1 MAGLDDF
8 LAASDT
14 ARMQGGGRSIFD
26 KVYDAATAG
35 TAGAVVSGLAS
46 IYNTGVRAAN
56 LFGAQAEEIKTA
68 EVLGNVDSNWRQYY
82 EENAQVIDTVGF
94 IGGSFI
100 PGGIALKGL
109 QLARAGKSAGTF
121 KTVLGYTQQKQFDAL
136 DAGLKEVAKEGGTIF
151 NRINS
156 KKLTSMAWG
165 TADNVLQTAVF
176 ETAAATTMQ
185 ASPFFAGDSFGDI
198 AWDITKTS
206 LAGGFLGGAVEAL
219 FTNRIF
225 KDVGKL
231 VDKGQRKY
239 DTVVQ
244 LEKMGMNFGDETFN
258 LTDELFKLPKEV
270 LAADKGVKFNY
281 RMNGQNRSVDLDLE
295 GLYDRKLQE
304 TTRRTLQTIEAKL
317 ANIVNNDTSVGRP
330 LAVAMTE
337 IIQEGL
343 KDASS
348 VGSTR
353 EKLGQY
359 LFGLKNVEGMDQYG
373 ITDFTRDVLYLNP
386 KASVVKDGKVQDLFT
401 TARVGDKDQAY
412 YLVGNMTDAKIA
424 VIGTEAPTTGFA
436 FKSGYDAAIDI
447 DGTLKVNPDSEI
459 FRPIS
464 KKAEQNA
471 SRTIFNTRT
480 KTTMDNAVPTI
491 ADVQT
496 AKVPLVVSGNVVSAG
511 TKSFRF
517 AIDKLNKEAD
527 SIENTARNLWAA
539 GLEKVENTV
548 IDATDFAVL
557 DAIVQKPAILGE
569 KVKIRNTDGVVI
581 PITDI
586 NDFTSWVVNKKLEY
600 VIAKLDEAGTMK
612 MQADNF
618 IREGMEVPTA
628 VRNAME
634 PPDLRDLAYK
644 TNSEVSW
651 LLNAVENEFN
661 NTKLLTPE
669 ASRPLSSYAAR
680 ENLVLVYDP
689 KIKAQLDK
697 GDFPDAIV
705 AYEER
710 KTVSIQKAQE
720 AAAAVLKGDYEKFI
734 DVTAGEITKKFE
746 STGSGATGFGFSNA
760 DYGDLPRMWAQEV
773 GKTVHIVSQKRVNDT
788 LTQLQ
793 ASAAKIATD
802 EKLGAEL
809 AAVLTKVRRSQE
821 PLTLAARS
829 DGALHLVDLKSQKE
843 FETLLRTAGP
853 DAAQD
858 VKFKTEILLSPD
870 VALFLGK
877 HHEIHQRQLG
887 DRIQLAN
894 AQGTTLHWDPAALYV
909 PPIDTRKVPYFAFV
923 RQKEG
928 AAFATSEVAMIT
940 ARTPDELQ
948 QLASAVGDNY
958 DVIFKG
964 DTELYYKALGD
975 YDYSRALNQPTL
987 DPFLRKQ
994 GKLGDFLPS
1003 LDGKAAMEDFI
1014 QYHTRKEQQLT
1025 RDAVEVKYA
1034 QTFAELRW
1042 LSEQNTKVEKSKFSF
1057 LGKQSLK
1064 TITDPFGDYIK
1075 TALNIS
1081 KRAEYT
1087 LWQNANEFVDALG
1100 TRAYQAVEK
1109 ATQDARAG
1117 KITWEEGNALMERMG
1132 LGGPFKS
1139 QEDFLLAQVGNDRN
1153 LIKQAVAKGN
1163 MLLATVGLR
1172 LDWANSLLNIIS
1184 TPIMLATEMSAIKAA
1199 IGKDSELAGKL
1210 RELTHVLDPG
1220 TKTPVPTTRKL
1231 LMNAMANYWTPAGK
1245 EMVAGRYKEIGAI
1258 KDVLSMH
1265 HDMMADLA
1273 LTPDMVPR
1281 KWADKVGNWTEKAAT
1296 ITGNNFSEQ
1305 FTRFVSADVMRQL
1318 TDPVVAAGKMSV
1330 KEQNAYI
1337 SIFVNRVQG
1346 NYIASQRPIAFQGT
1360 IGSAIGLFQTY
1371 QFNLFQQ
1378 LFRHI
1383 EDRNLKTI
1391 GVMAG
1396 LQTSIFGL
1404 NGLPLF
1410 EAVNT
1415 QLIGQANINQGHHD
1429 AYSFAVQA
1437 AGKEMGDWLMYG
1449 SASAFPF
1456 FSEKMPALYS
1466 RGDLNPRHVTII
1478 PTTPGQVPI
1487 VEASTRIVSNLANMA
1502 KMLGN
1507 DADVLSTFLFGLEHN
1522 GVSRPLAGIAQ
1533 TVQGFSTT
1541 SKGTLIGQSSDFSA
1555 IATSSRVL
1563 GARPMD
1569 EAIALSAKFRL
1580 EGYRAADRERI
1591 EELGT
1596 AVKAKIRAGTL
1607 ESEDILDLQARYAE
1621 IGGRVDTFHAA
1632 LQRWQKGANQSVVN
1646 VMADS
1651 GKTAYSQRLN
1661 QIMGSDRLDDARYQ
1675 ESETEQ

>member
-14 ARMQGGGRSIFD
+14 ARMQGGGKSIFD

-35 TAGAVVSGLAS
+35 TAGAVVSGLTS
-46 IYNTGVRAAN
+46 LYNTGVQAVN

-68 EVLGNVDSNWRQYY
+68 EILGNVDSNWRQYY

-109 QLARAGKSAGTF
+109 QMARAGKSAGTF
-121 KTVLGYTQQKQFDAL
+121 RTVLGYTQDKQFKAL
-136 DAGLKEVAKEGGTIF
+136 DAGLKEIAKEGGTVF

-156 KKLTSMAWG
+156 KKLQSMAWG

-244 LEKMGMNFGDETFN
+244 LEKMGMNYGDETFN
-258 LTDELFKLPKEV
+258 LVDELFKLPKEV
-270 LAADKGVKFNY
+270 LDADKGTKFKY
-281 RMNGQNRSVDLDLE
+281 RMNGQDRTVDLNVE

-304 TTRRTLQTIEAKL
+304 TTKRTLQTIEAKL
-317 ANIVNNDTSVGRP
+317 ANVVASDTSVGRP
-330 LAVAMTE
+330 VAVAMAE
-337 IIQEGL
+337 IVKEGL

-348 VGSTR
+348 VGPAR

-359 LFGLKNVEGMDQYG
+359 LFGLKNIEGMHNYDV
-373 ITDFTRDVLYLNP
+373 TDFTRNVVYLNP
-386 KASVVKDGKVQDLFT
+386 KAAVVKDGKVQDLFT
-401 TARVGDKDQAY
+401 TAKVSDKDKGY
-412 YLVGNMTDAKIA
+412 YLVGDMADAKI
-424 VIGTEAPTTGFA
+424 TTVGSEVPSAGFA
-436 FKSGYDAAIDI
+436 FSRGFDAAIDT
-447 DGTLKVNPDSEI
+447 DGLLKINPNSEI

-464 KKAEQNA
+464 KKTEQSA
-471 SRTIFNTRT
+471 SRTIFNTRS
-480 KTTMDNAVPTI
+480 KTTNDSAIPTI
-491 ADVQT
+491 ADIQT
-496 AKVPLVVSGNVVSAG
+496 PGKQLTLAGDVVSAG
-511 TKSFRF
+511 SRSFKF
-517 AIDKLNKEAD
+517 SIGALNKEAD
-527 SIENTARNLWAA
+527 SIEVTARNLWA
-539 GLEKVENTV
+539 GSLEKVENTTV
-548 IDATDFAVL
+548 DATDFAVL
-557 DAIVQKPAILGE
+557 DAMVQKPAIVGTG
-569 KVKIRNTDGVVI
+569 VKIRNTDGAVI
-581 PITDI
+581 PVSDAG
-586 NDFTSWVVNKKLEY
+586 DFTSWVVNKKLEY
-600 VIAKLDEAGTMK
+600 VIARLDEAGVTR
-612 MQADNF
+612 MQAENF
-618 IREGMEVPTA
+618 IREGMEVPA
-628 VRNAME
+628 AMKKAMT
-634 PPDLRDLAYK
+634 PPDLRELAYK
-644 TNSEVSW
+644 INSETSW
-651 LLNAVENEFN
+651 LINAVENEFN
-661 NTKLLTPE
+661 NTKLLVPE
-669 ASRPLSSYAAR
+669 ASRPLNSYAAR
-680 ENLVLVYDP
+680 ENLVFVYDP
-689 KIKAQLDK
+689 AIKARLDK
-697 GDFPDAIV
+697 GDFADAAV

-710 KTVSIQKAQE
+710 KVVSIQKAQE

-734 DVTAGEITKKFE
+734 DVTAGEITKKFD
-746 STGSGATGFGFSNA
+746 STGSGATGFGFANA
-760 DYGDLPRMWAQEV
+760 DYGDLPRMWAQDV
-773 GKTVHIVSQKRVNDT
+773 GKTVSLVSQKRVNDT

-793 ASAAKIATD
+793 SSAAKIVSD

-821 PLTLAARS
+821 PLTLLPGS
-829 DGALHLVDLKSQKE
+829 NGFSLVDLKSVKAYQEMLAKMGKDAAE
-843 FETLLRTAGP
+843 EVKFETRIP
-853 DAAQD
+853 
-858 VKFKTEILLSPD
+858 LSPE
-870 VALFLGK
+870 VSEFMAK

-887 DRIQLAN
+887 DKIQLAN
-894 AQGTTLHWDPAALYV
+894 AQGTTLHWDPHALYV
-909 PPIDTRKVPYFAFV
+909 PPIDTKKVPYFAFV

-928 AAFATSEVAMIT
+928 AAFSTSEVAMIT

-948 QLASAVGDNY
+948 QLASSVGNDY

-964 DTELYYKALGD
+964 DTELYHKALGD
-975 YDYSRALNQPTL
+975 YEYTRALNQPTL

-994 GKLGDFLPS
+994 GRLGDFLPS

-1025 RDAVEVKYA
+1025 RDAVEVKYG

-1057 LGKQSLK
+1057 LGRQSLK

-1087 LWQNANEFVDALG
+1087 LWHNANEFVDALG

-1109 ATQDARAG
+1109 ATDEARAG
-1117 KITWEEGNALMERMG
+1117 KITWEEGNALMNKMG
-1132 LGGPFKS
+1132 LGNPFDS
-1139 QEDFLLAQVGNDRN
+1139 QEAFLTAQVGNDRN
-1153 LIKQAVAKGN
+1153 LIKTAIAKGN

-1172 LDWANSLLNIIS
+1172 LDWANSLLNVIS
-1184 TPIMLATEMSAIKAA
+1184 TPIMLATEMSAIKSA
-1199 IGKDSELAGKL
+1199 IGKDGELAGKL
-1210 RELTHVLDPG
+1210 KELTHVIDPG

-1231 LMNAMANYWTPAGK
+1231 LMNAVRNYWTPEGK
-1245 EMVAGRYKEIGAI
+1245 ALVAGRYKDIGAV
-1258 KDVLSMH
+1258 KDVLSIH

-1273 LTPDMVPR
+1273 LTPDFVPR
-1281 KWADKVGNWTEKAAT
+1281 KWAEKVGAWTEKAAT

-1318 TDPVVAAGKMSV
+1318 TDPLVAAGKMGV

-1337 SIFVNRVQG
+1337 SIFVNRIQG

-1396 LQTSIFGL
+1396 MQTSIFGL

-1410 EAVNT
+1410 EAINT

-1437 AGKEMGDWLMYG
+1437 AGKEAGDWLMYG

-1456 FSEKMPALYS
+1456 FSDKMPALYS
-1466 RGDLNPRHVTII
+1466 RGDLNPRHVTVI
-1478 PTTPGQVPI
+1478 PTTPMQVPV
-1487 VEASTRIVSNLANMA
+1487 VEASTRVVGNLANMA
-1502 KMLGN
+1502 KMVGN
-1507 DADVLSTFLFGLEHN
+1507 GADVLPTFLFGLEHN
-1522 GVSRPLAGIAQ
+1522 GVSRPMAGIAQ
-1533 TVQGFSTT
+1533 TLQGFSTT
-1541 SKGTLIGQSSDFSA
+1541 SKGSLIGQSSDFSA

-1591 EELGT
+1591 EELGA
-1596 AVKAKIRAGTL
+1596 AVKGKIRAGTVTT
-1607 ESEDILDLQARYAE
+1607 EDLLDLQARYAE
-1621 IGGRVDTFHAA
+1621 VGGRVDTFHAA
-1632 LQRWQKGANQSVVN
+1632 LQRWQKGATQSVVN
-1646 VMADS
+1646 VLADS

-1661 QIMGSDRLDDARYQ
+1661 QIMGADRLDDAQYQ
-1675 ESETEQ
+1675 AVTAGQ